1 MAEEVRSVDID
12 GKTVDFEL
20 RRSDRAR
27 WMRAE
32 VALRTGLRVT
42 LPAREPE
49 SKIEP
54 FLRSRR
60 RWLFRALKRF
70 ARLSTIIPDRV
81 LEHGAKVP
89 YLGTELTLDVSLA
102 PKRDSRE
109 ARTSASGVGRLGDS
123 LIVTVPRRTAK
134 TIRETLRA
142 WYTAEAHRE
151 LAGRATAIASKHG
164 LTYRKI
170 VIGDQKSRW
179 GSCYPNGTISLNWRL
194 MLAPE
199 PVATYLV
206 CHELAHL
213 AHPNHSKAYW
223 AKVEKL
229 CPSYREQETWLRK
242 FGLSL
247 VL

>member
-1 MAEEVRSVDID
+1 VDREVRSLELD
-12 GKTVDFEL
+12 GRTVSYEL
-20 RRSDRAR
+20 RRSGRAK

-42 LPAREPE
+42 LPAGGSE
-49 SKIEP
+49 SAIEP

-70 ARLSTIIPDRV
+70 ERLSTIIPDRK
-81 LEHGAKVP
+81 LEHGARVP
-89 YLGTELTLDVSLA
+89 YLGSELTLDLA
-102 PKRDSRE
+102 VGP
-109 ARTSASGVGRLGDS
+109 ARVGRLADT
-123 LIVTVPRRTAK
+123 LIVSVPRRTPK

-142 WYTAEAHRE
+142 WYSLQAHAE
-151 LAGRATAIASKHG
+151 LSSRATAIAAKHG
-164 LTYRKI
+164 LTFRKI

-179 GSCYPNGTISLNWRL
+179 GSCYPNGTIALNWRL
-194 MLAPE
+194 LLAPDA
-199 PVATYLV
+199 VATYLV

-223 AKVEKL
+223 AQVEKL
-229 CPSYREQETWLRK
+229 CPLWRDQEKWLRK

-247 VL
+247 TL